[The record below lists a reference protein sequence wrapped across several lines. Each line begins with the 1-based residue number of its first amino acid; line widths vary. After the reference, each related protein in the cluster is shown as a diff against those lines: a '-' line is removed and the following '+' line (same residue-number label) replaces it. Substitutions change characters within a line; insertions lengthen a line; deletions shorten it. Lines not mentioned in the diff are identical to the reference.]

1 MHENLQVFNYF
12 LSIQEHAM
20 PEESNGMDSAA
31 SRMQKTAKARQDP
44 KFHFS
49 GGLMCATQTSLV
61 LDLVPVEHSQR
72 F

>member
-1 MHENLQVFNYF
+1 
-12 LSIQEHAM
+12 M

-31 SRMQKTAKARQDP
+31 SRLQKTAKARQDP